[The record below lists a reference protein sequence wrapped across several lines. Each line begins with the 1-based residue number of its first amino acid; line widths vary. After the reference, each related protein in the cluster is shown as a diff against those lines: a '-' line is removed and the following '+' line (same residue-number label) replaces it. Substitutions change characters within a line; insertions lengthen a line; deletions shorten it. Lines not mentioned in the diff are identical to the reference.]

1 MLPRAVIVE
10 RPTEYRELL
19 ARHGTREQAR
29 FFLAQRDIRITE
41 LQERHLR
48 YEETRAA
55 VLNAVP
61 ATWRTATVARAEL
74 DRFLFAD
81 DVVVV
86 VLGQDGL
93 VANVAKY
100 LRGQPVVG
108 LNPDPERIAGALVRH
123 APAAAAD
130 LLADVAASRARLEA
144 RTMARA
150 ALDDGQEL
158 LALNEIFVGH
168 ASHQSARYTL
178 AVGESAEHQ
187 SSSGLIVATGTGATG
202 WATSINR
209 QRRDPVALPAPT
221 DPQLAWFVRE
231 PWPSVAT
238 GATLTGGLVGPGGA
252 PAHALRIVNEL
263 GSGAVAFGD
272 GIEADHL
279 ALDWGQRLTITTA
292 QRTLNLVAG

>member
-1 MLPRAVIVE
+1 MTPRAVLVE

-29 FFLAQRDIRITE
+29 FFLAQRDLRITDVE
-41 LQERHLR
+41 ERHLR
-48 YEETRAA
+48 YEQTRAT
-55 VLNAVP
+55 VLGAVP
-61 ATWRTATVARAEL
+61 TSWRTATVQRAEL
-74 DRFLFAD
+74 DRFLFAED
-81 DVVVV
+81 DVVV

-130 LLADVAASRARLEA
+130 LLADAAAGRAALQA
-144 RTMARA
+144 RTMVRA

-158 LALNEIFVGH
+158 LALNEVFVGH
-168 ASHQSARYTL
+168 RSHQSARYTL
-178 AVGESAEHQ
+178 EVGAVAERQ
-187 SSSGLIVATGTGATG
+187 SSSGLIVATGTGASG
-202 WATSINR
+202 WATSING
-209 QRRDPVALPAPT
+209 QRPRPLALPAPT
-221 DPQLAWFVRE
+221 DGRLAWFVRE
-231 PWPSVAT
+231 PWPSPASATTLVA
-238 GATLTGGLVGPGGA
+238 GLAQRDG
-252 PAHALRIVNEL
+252 ALRVTNEL
-263 GSGAVAFGD
+263 GDGGVAFGD

-292 QRTLNLVAG
+292 ERTLNLVA

>member
-1 MLPRAVIVE
+1 MLPRAVLVE

-29 FFLAQRDIRITE
+29 FFLAQRDLRITDVE
-41 LQERHLR
+41 QRHLR

-61 ATWRTATVARAEL
+61 AAWRTATLQRAEL
-74 DRFLFAD
+74 DRFLFGD
-81 DVVVV
+81 DDVVV

-93 VANVAKY
+93 VANVSKY

-108 LNPDPERIAGALVRH
+108 LNADPERIAGTLVNH
-123 APAAAAD
+123 PPAAAAD
-130 LLADVAASRARLEA
+130 LLADVAAGRAPLQP

-158 LALNEIFVGH
+158 LALNEVFVGH
-168 ASHQSARYTL
+168 RSHQSARYTL
-178 AVGESAEHQ
+178 EVDAVAERQ

-209 QRRDPVALPAPT
+209 LRPEPLALPEPT
-221 DPQLAWFVRE
+221 DPRLAWFVRE
-231 PWPSVAT
+231 PWPSPTTATALVA
-238 GATLTGGLVGPGGA
+238 GLTDHGT
-252 PAHALRIVNEL
+252 ALRITNEL
-263 GSGAVAFGD
+263 STGGVAFGD

-292 QRTLNLVAG
+292 ERTLNLVA